1 MASIKAAVAQEI
13 VDSIIADVKK
23 ETEDINLR
31 LVDMLDNSIREYRN
45 DKENGVNA
53 RLDLL
58 KEAREKEKVK
68 IESELRYEVSQ
79 KLRDYRSDLFETFNQ
94 SLKAEVL
101 AFLDSAAYARYIQ
114 DVVKKYAQ
122 SGDTLVLRSQDVA
135 LVDGDYTIREKAF
148 EMGGIMIESDQI
160 VHDFTLLSRY
170 KDALQAF
177 IAQSNVNI

>member
-13 VDSIIADVKK
+13 VDSIIADVKQ

-31 LVDMLDNSIREYRN
+31 LVDMLENSIREYRN
-45 DKENGVNA
+45 DKENVMNA
-53 RLDLL
+53 RIDTL

-79 KLRDYRSDLFETFNQ
+79 KLRDHRSDLFDAFNQ
-94 SLKAEVL
+94 SLKQDVL
-101 AFLDSAAYARYIQ
+101 DFLNSDAYARYLQ
-114 DVVKKYAQ
+114 DSVAKYAKK
-122 SGDTLVLRSQDVA
+122 GDTLVMRSQDVA
-135 LVDGDYTIREKAF
+135 LIQGDYTIREKAF
-148 EMGGIMIESDQI
+148 EMGGVMIESEQI

-177 IAQSNVNI
+177 IAKSNVNI